1 MQTSDNEYTTAVLFL
16 EDVINGWIP
25 HIPPQSDRC
34 ITAIQHALEVLVS
47 NEHFDGENR
56 QLFTHD
62 KRFKQ

>member
-25 HIPPQSDRC
+25 HIPQQSDQCMR
-34 ITAIQHALEVLVS
+34 AIQHAFEILVT

-56 QLFTHD
+56 QLFTYNEH
-62 KRFKQ
+62 FKK